1 MATYLT
7 LHRTLMIAMARAGV
21 TVLEQAPKEPES
33 ARSDSTDY
41 VEACFSYRGANA
53 SAQYDRT
60 AKGAVGHPFK
70 IPRAARPMCVRVAAV
85 ECSGVDQQ
93 RDEEERALWV
103 ERHRHT
109 ASPLGKIVKA
119 SLAICA
125 RANALFTSSVAR
137 RSCSTSA
144 ATCGKS
150 QRRRVCVTRLSG
162 CVRSRRPSSP
172 GGTQQ
177 EARTTRLQRSSWRK
191 L

>member
-1 MATYLT
+1 MSKRPKSQSRRGLT
-7 LHRTLMIAMARAGV
+7 PPTTLRHVSRIAAQTRVRSMTAPRKVPLDILLKYHERLARCASE
-21 TVLEQAPKEPES
+21 LPPSS
-33 ARSDSTDY
+33 AL
-41 VEACFSYRGANA
+41 AW
-53 SAQYDRT
+53 
-60 AKGAVGHPFK
+60 
-70 IPRAARPMCVRVAAV
+70 I
-85 ECSGVDQQ
+85 QQ